1 MNDVQCVTTLATYG
15 MDLARV
21 KMKIYETKTAP
32 NPRRVRMFLAEKGI
46 DVDYVQVDIQK
57 GENLTAE
64 MRAKNPLGKIPI
76 LELEDGTCIAETD
89 AICTYFEALHPEPSL
104 MGTTPIEKATISMW
118 QRQVEFAYDAIGM
131 CFQHTTGYFKD
142 RMVPVPEYGKEAGIN
157 AAKYLNILERRLEV
171 KPFIAGD
178 NFSIADITALCA
190 IDFARV
196 VNIRVGDK
204 HENLK
209 RWYDSV
215 SNRASAK
222 A

>member
-1 MNDVQCVTTLATYG
+1 
-15 MDLARV
+15 
-21 KMKIYETKTAP
+21 
-32 NPRRVRMFLAEKGI
+32 MFLAEKGI
-46 DVDYVQVDIQK
+46 NVDYVQVDIQK

-118 QRQVEFAYDAIGM
+118 QRQVEFAFMMQIGM

>member
-1 MNDVQCVTTLATYG
+1 
-15 MDLARV
+15 
-21 KMKIYETKTAP
+21 MKIYETKTAP

-57 GENLTAE
+57 GENLSPQ

-76 LELEDGTCIAETD
+76 LELDDGTCIAETD
-89 AICTYFEALHPEPSL
+89 AICTYFEAIQPEPPL

-118 QRQVEFAYDAIGM
+118 QRQVEFAFMMQVGM

-142 RMVPVPEYGKEAGIN
+142 RMTPVPEFGKEAGIN
-157 AAKYLNILERRLEV
+157 AAKYLNILEHRLGE
-171 KPFIAGD
+171 KEFIAG
-178 NFSIADITALCA
+178 NAFSIADITALCA
-190 IDFARV
+190 MDFARV
-196 VNIRVGDK
+196 VKIRMTDEHV
-204 HENLK
+204 NLA
-209 RWYDSV
+209 RWYEAV

>member
-1 MNDVQCVTTLATYG
+1 
-15 MDLARV
+15 
-21 KMKIYETKTAP
+21 MKIYETKTAP

-46 DVDYVQVDIQK
+46 DMDYVQVDIQK
-57 GENLTAE
+57 GENLSAE

-76 LELEDGTCIAETD
+76 LELDDGTCIAETD

-104 MGTTPIEKATISMW
+104 MGSSVLEKGTIAMW
-118 QRQVEFAYDAIGM
+118 QRQVELALMLQVGM

-157 AAKYLNILERRLEV
+157 ASKYLNILERRLELNT
-171 KPFIAGD
+171 FIAGD
-178 NFSIADITALCA
+178 TFSIADITALCA

-196 VNIRVGDK
+196 VDIRIKD
-204 HENLK
+204 EQTNLL

-215 SNRASAK
+215 NSRVSAK

>member
-1 MNDVQCVTTLATYG
+1 
-15 MDLARV
+15 
-21 KMKIYETKTAP
+21 MKIYETKTAP

-57 GENLTAE
+57 GENLSPQ

-76 LELEDGTCIAETD
+76 LELDDGTCIAETD
-89 AICTYFEALHPEPSL
+89 AICTYFEAIQPEPPL

-118 QRQVEFAYDAIGM
+118 QRQVEFAFMMQVGM

-142 RMVPVPEYGKEAGIN
+142 RMTPVPEFGKEAGIN
-157 AAKYLNILERRLEV
+157 AAKYLNILERRLGE
-171 KPFIAGD
+171 KEFIAG
-178 NFSIADITALCA
+178 NTFSIADITALCA
-190 IDFARV
+190 MDFARV
-196 VNIRVGDK
+196 VKIRMTDEHV
-204 HENLK
+204 NLA
-209 RWYDSV
+209 RWYEAV